1 MFLCGKPYSVPCQ
14 YFTTAGCLA
23 PFFCPYKMVPQI
35 SLSDRTTTTYKRMV
49 VGSKNADDTTETVKE
64 TEVGYETREEQIAEM
79 AKEMR
84 NYGYKH
90 LCAGRVFYY
99 GFCEHLYDAG
109 YRKQSDTAR
118 EILQY
123 LYEKMGNVSLSDTE
137 LVLYL
142 AAQYDVE
149 VEE

>member
-1 MFLCGKPYSVPCQ
+1 MKTKQEQIEKMAKVIQKIYITKFSRNEY
-14 YFTTAGCLA
+14 CLA
-23 PFFCPYKMVPQI
+23 QDMY
-35 SLSDRTTTTYKRMV
+35 
-49 VGSKNADDTTETVKE
+49 N
-64 TEVGYETREEQIAEM
+64 
-79 AKEMR
+79 
-84 NYGYKH
+84 
-90 LCAGRVFYY
+90 
-99 GFCEHLYDAG
+99 AG

-142 AAQYDVE
+142 AALYGVE